1 MSKFERIGEI
11 SLACITI
18 IAFIWFIGLFF
29 GAGKLDWW
37 AGMLLISEIVFG
49 LLYIIAGINSEI
61 VKNRNTIKNTIW

>member
-29 GAGKLDWW
+29 VAGKLDWW

-49 LLYIIAGINSEI
+49 LIYIIAGIIAETL
-61 VKNRNTIKNTIW
+61 KRK

>member
-18 IAFIWFIGLFF
+18 IPFIWFIGLFF

-49 LLYIIAGINSEI
+49 LLYIIAGIIAETL
-61 VKNRNTIKNTIW
+61 KRK